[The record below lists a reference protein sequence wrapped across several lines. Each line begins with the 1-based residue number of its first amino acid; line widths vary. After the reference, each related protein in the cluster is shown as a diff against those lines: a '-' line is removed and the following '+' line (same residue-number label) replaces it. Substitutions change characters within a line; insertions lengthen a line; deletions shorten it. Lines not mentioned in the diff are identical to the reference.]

1 MKKTNL
7 IDLEV
12 KLTLI
17 KNEVENDYDYLV
29 DEQKTD
35 EKSRNYRRLGF
46 VRRSLDE
53 EHDCL

>member
-35 EKSRNYRRLGF
+35 EMSRN
-46 VRRSLDE
+46 
-53 EHDCL
+53 